1 MCRLLIVWR
10 GEKRKKKIHDQNSLF
25 LLLESFK
32 GIRKGEERTNSS
44 SYAMDI
50 ARQGQLHRVENI

>member
-1 MCRLLIVWR
+1 MERR
-10 GEKRKKKIHDQNSLF
+10 KKKKKIHDQNSLF

-32 GIRKGEERTNSS
+32 EIRKGEERTNSS